1 MPQPHSGVASV
12 KVKRW
17 DGHSASFSHAQDAVA
32 VESPL
37 EIRVG
42 EESLATTMRT
52 PGHDDELVAGLLW
65 AEGVLS
71 AAADLVAVQ
80 VICNESPTLQGGG
93 YVATANVSN
102 IANSKTFERAK
113 RGTLTSAACG
123 VCGRGA
129 IDDLIEAL
137 TPVAQ
142 VKLPSALSLSQLTS
156 LLSSHQDVFAK
167 TGGLHASALVNEDGA
182 VLVAREDVGRHN
194 AVDKVVGR
202 MVLDHAMPLQNT
214 TLVVSGRTSFEI
226 VQKAIRAGI
235 GVVVGVSAPS
245 SLAVELAEAF
255 GVLLLGFAR
264 KGSFNAYTQL
274 HRLSE

>member
-1 MPQPHSGVASV
+1 MPQPHSGVAAV
-12 KVKRW
+12 ALKRW
-17 DGHSASFSHAQDAVA
+17 DGASASFSEAQDFVA

-65 AEGVLS
+65 AEGVL
-71 AAADLVAVQ
+71 AVAADLVSVK
-80 VICNESPTLQGGG
+80 VICNEGSTLQGGG
-93 YVATANVSN
+93 YIATATVSS
-102 IANSKTFERAK
+102 IGNSKSFERAK

-137 TPVAQ
+137 SPIAQ
-142 VKLPSALSLSQLTS
+142 DTLPGARSLSRLTS
-156 LLSSHQDVFAK
+156 LLSSHQGVFAK
-167 TGGLHASALVNEDGA
+167 TGGLHASALVNEFGS

-202 MVLDHAMPLQNT
+202 MVLDQAMPLLNT

-226 VQKAIRAGI
+226 VQKAIRAGV

-245 SLAVELAEAF
+245 SLAVQLAEAF

-264 KGSFNAYTQL
+264 NGSFNAYSQL